1 MMLSHIKKLG
11 MKQVYLGIFEAAGR
25 QRLTRKMEL

>member
-1 MMLSHIKKLG
+1 MMLSHIKLG